1 MAAGYPPFFADQ
13 PIQIYEKIV
22 AGKVC
27 CLMWLLFWAILGPL
41 FCLFKPLSVIV
52 PLCDTFSTILSY
64 FMLLFCHFWTTLWH
78 FFYYFEQL
86 YYHFSA
92 ILSHFVTLFLLFW
105 ATLLPLFCHFKPL
118 YHVTLFEPFC
128 DTLLQ
133 VRYPAHFTADLK
145 DLLRNL
151 LQTDLTKR
159 YGNLKNGVNDIKGHK
174 WYSSTDWI
182 SIYQRQVNTNK
193 QTNKQVFSLTA
204 YATSTINGLLSITTT
219 RIFGMYSVY
228 CRNYTIL
235 SLSRWRHLFY
245 PKPI

>member
-27 CLMWLLFWAILGPL
+27 CLMWLLFWAILGH
-41 FCLFKPLSVIV
+41 FSAVLSHFLSLYHFVT
-52 PLCDTFSTILSY
+52 LSTILSY

-118 YHVTLFEPFC
+118 YTILWHFLNHFVTLYCRSVIP
-128 DTLLQ
+128 
-133 VRYPAHFTADLK
+133 P
-145 DLLRNL
+145 
-151 LQTDLTKR
+151 
-159 YGNLKNGVNDIKGHK
+159 
-174 WYSSTDWI
+174 I
-182 SIYQRQVNTNK
+182 SQLIWRTC
-193 QTNKQVFSLTA
+193 
-204 YATSTINGLLSITTT
+204 YATCFRQIWPKDTEIWRMGSTT
-219 RIFGMYSVY
+219 
-228 CRNYTIL
+228 
-235 SLSRWRHLFY
+235 
-245 PKPI
+245 